1 MIKVR
6 QVKVNVEKNSE
17 EEIKRQLLKKLKAKS
32 EEVLNIKIT
41 KQSIDAREK
50 PILYF
55 VYELEVQLK
64 NEQAYLNKNKSK
76 DIFKEEKENFQLKET
91 KEKKRKLNHRPI
103 VVGSGPAGLFCAY
116 ILAYYGYN
124 PIILE
129 R

>member
-50 PILYF
+50 PTLYF
-55 VYELEVQLK
+55 VYELAVQLK

-76 DIFKEEKENFQLKET
+76 DIF
-91 KEKKRKLNHRPI
+91 
-103 VVGSGPAGLFCAY
+103 
-116 ILAYYGYN
+116 
-124 PIILE
+124 
-129 R
+129 